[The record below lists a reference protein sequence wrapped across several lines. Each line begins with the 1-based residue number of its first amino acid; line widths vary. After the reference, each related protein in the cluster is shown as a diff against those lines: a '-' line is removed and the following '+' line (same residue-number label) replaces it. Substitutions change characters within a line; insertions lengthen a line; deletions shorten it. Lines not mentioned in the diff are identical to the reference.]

1 MRNDFR
7 GANVQQSAIGKN
19 ASVVNNSY
27 AIPAQSELDRLHDLL
42 EQLRAQLPQA
52 EAEPERRERLSGLL
66 DRVEE
71 AIEPDEVDLEKAH
84 SRWERVRAMLAPAG
98 QLAETAGKITDL
110 VQSLLPG

>member
-52 EAEPERRERLSGLL
+52 EAEP
-66 DRVEE
+66 
-71 AIEPDEVDLEKAH
+71 
-84 SRWERVRAMLAPAG
+84 
-98 QLAETAGKITDL
+98 
-110 VQSLLPG
+110 